1 MKNLKD
7 LAAYQQLDEK
17 RMEEINSIGTVL
29 EHKKSGA
36 KLFLIS
42 NEDENKVFS
51 IGFRTPPSDNTG
63 VPHILEHSVL
73 CGSKKFPVKDPF
85 VELVKGSL
93 NTFLNAMTYP
103 DKTVYPV
110 ASCNDKDFQN
120 LMDVYLDAVL
130 NPGIYQ
136 EEKIFLQ
143 EGWHYELESLNRP
156 LIYNGVVYNEMK
168 GAFSSPESVL
178 DRYTRK
184 LLFPDTCYGYE
195 SGGDPKAIPELTYEE
210 FLDFHRTYYHPSN
223 SYIYL
228 YGNMDMAEKLEWL
241 DETYLNQYERKEV
254 NSVIRMQ
261 KPFEKPKEGEITYSI
276 TGEESEDETT
286 YLSISSVVGTD
297 VDPKLYLAFQILEYT
312 LIDVPGAPLKQ
323 ALLDAGIGHD
333 IMGGY
338 ESGILQPYFSVI
350 AKDANKTQKG
360 EFLAVVK
367 GTLRKLADQGI
378 NRRSLMAG
386 MNYYEFR
393 YREAD
398 YGSIPKGLMYGLQS
412 LDSWLYGADPMMH
425 LQYQET
431 FAFLKQAVSE
441 NYFEQLIEE
450 YLLDNP
456 FEVVLVV
463 KPEKNLTTKE
473 DMLLAKKLDVYKSQ
487 QSGKQLESLLA
498 QTKALKNYQD
508 TPSTQAELEQ
518 LPMLCREDIGK
529 KAEHLC
535 WKEHKLNGVQV
546 LHHDMFT
553 SGIGYLR
560 VLFHT
565 NCVPVEDLPYVGL
578 LKSVLGYV
586 DTEHYSYG
594 DLTSEI
600 YLNSGGI
607 NFSTTSYA
615 NLKEPDRFTGAFVA
629 DIKVLYEKLDFGF
642 SILSEILL
650 RSKLGDEKRLGEI
663 LYETKSRSRMKL
675 ENAGHSAAVARAT
688 SYFSA
693 TASFNDITGGIG
705 YYHFLEDLVRDY
717 EDQKQAVI
725 AKLREV
731 AGKLFTK
738 DNMMISYT
746 ADQKGFAQ
754 VDTSMKKLTLELP
767 QGNGIRY
774 PYELVRN
781 NLNEGFKT
789 SSQVNYVARC
799 GNFLEENYE
808 YTGALKILKVILS
821 YDYLWTNLRVK
832 GGAYGCMSGFG
843 RSGEGYFVSYRDP
856 NLAETNQI
864 YEKIVDYLKAFRIAE
879 RDMTKYVIGAISA
892 LDTPLPPSD
901 RGARALSAYLSGVT
915 DEMLQEE
922 REQILNAEPEDIC
935 KLAGIV
941 KAVLDTGSFCVV
953 GNDEKI
959 EANAGLFGE
968 IKNLYHA

>member
-1 MKNLKD
+1 
-7 LAAYQQLDEK
+7 
-17 RMEEINSIGTVL
+17 
-29 EHKKSGA
+29 
-36 KLFLIS
+36 
-42 NEDENKVFS
+42 
-51 IGFRTPPSDNTG
+51 
-63 VPHILEHSVL
+63 
-73 CGSKKFPVKDPF
+73 
-85 VELVKGSL
+85 
-93 NTFLNAMTYP
+93 
-103 DKTVYPV
+103 
-110 ASCNDKDFQN
+110 
-120 LMDVYLDAVL
+120 
-130 NPGIYQ
+130 
-136 EEKIFLQ
+136 
-143 EGWHYELESLNRP
+143 
-156 LIYNGVVYNEMK
+156 GVVYNEMK

-312 LIDVPGAPLKQ
+312 LIDAPGAPLKQ

-546 LHHDMFT
+546 LH
-553 SGIGYLR
+553 
-560 VLFHT
+560 
-565 NCVPVEDLPYVGL
+565 
-578 LKSVLGYV
+578 
-586 DTEHYSYG
+586 
-594 DLTSEI
+594 
-600 YLNSGGI
+600 
-607 NFSTTSYA
+607 
-615 NLKEPDRFTGAFVA
+615 
-629 DIKVLYEKLDFGF
+629 
-642 SILSEILL
+642 
-650 RSKLGDEKRLGEI
+650 
-663 LYETKSRSRMKL
+663 
-675 ENAGHSAAVARAT
+675 
-688 SYFSA
+688 
-693 TASFNDITGGIG
+693 
-705 YYHFLEDLVRDY
+705 
-717 EDQKQAVI
+717 
-725 AKLREV
+725 
-731 AGKLFTK
+731 
-738 DNMMISYT
+738 
-746 ADQKGFAQ
+746 
-754 VDTSMKKLTLELP
+754 
-767 QGNGIRY
+767 
-774 PYELVRN
+774 
-781 NLNEGFKT
+781 
-789 SSQVNYVARC
+789 
-799 GNFLEENYE
+799 
-808 YTGALKILKVILS
+808 
-821 YDYLWTNLRVK
+821 
-832 GGAYGCMSGFG
+832 
-843 RSGEGYFVSYRDP
+843 
-856 NLAETNQI
+856 
-864 YEKIVDYLKAFRIAE
+864 
-879 RDMTKYVIGAISA
+879 
-892 LDTPLPPSD
+892 
-901 RGARALSAYLSGVT
+901 
-915 DEMLQEE
+915 
-922 REQILNAEPEDIC
+922 
-935 KLAGIV
+935 
-941 KAVLDTGSFCVV
+941 
-953 GNDEKI
+953 
-959 EANAGLFGE
+959 
-968 IKNLYHA
+968 